1 MKIPAVMQANS
12 SSYFL
17 IIGPINVLIPTT
29 FVAGVLTYAW
39 PFATS
44 SASLIVVILLYG
56 FCSGTYVALL
66 SNPIMNLGGEGDVGR
81 RVGMYMSIT
90 ALGAVAGPPIS
101 GAINAKTSGFQDVGF
116 YAG

>member
-1 MKIPAVMQANS
+1 M
-12 SSYFL
+12 FL
-17 IIGPINVLIPTT
+17 TIGPMNVIIPTT
-29 FVAGVLTYAW
+29 LVAGVLTYAW

-44 SASLIVVILLYG
+44 TAPLIVVTIFYG
-56 FCSGTYVALL
+56 FFSGTYVALL
-66 SNPIMNLGGEGDVGR
+66 SNPIMDFGGEGDVGR

-101 GAINAKTSGFQDVGF
+101 GAINAKTGGFQAVGF